1 MPKKIHN
8 LFLCSLQ
15 CSYGC
20 KPTPVGPRCYCPY
33 GKKPEANKCVDAD
46 ECEWDE
52 TCAQICENTPGSFK
66 CSCVSGYQSEGT
78 DCIAINCEYIFLKV
92 SAPECKGDV
101 TVRLVFLVCIY
112 QYNLIRYFL
121 CYRRILSL
129 EKVGC
134 LLIIPLQI
142 AFYLHAQ

>member
-1 MPKKIHN
+1 MNGISVKISLTHVKSKP
-8 LFLCSLQ
+8 LFLFCNISLKKHICSLQ

-66 CSCVSGYQSEGT
+66 CSCVSGYQSVGT
-78 DCIAINCEYIFLKV
+78 DCIAINCEYIFFN
-92 SAPECKGDV
+92 SF
-101 TVRLVFLVCIY
+101 TT
-112 QYNLIRYFL
+112 
-121 CYRRILSL
+121 
-129 EKVGC
+129 
-134 LLIIPLQI
+134 
-142 AFYLHAQ
+142 